1 MITKGRQGKFESN
14 GLRIIAN
21 YVVSEGTEN
30 GVIAFLSVSNVDCE
44 LELVKALMVC
54 TFDTAEPQQLELF
67 LTVCNFADNCNFV
80 FGSQN

>member
-1 MITKGRQGKFESN
+1 MISKGRQGKFESN

-30 GVIAFLSVSNVDCE
+30 GVIAFLSVCNFDCE
-44 LELVKALMVC
+44 FELVKALMVC
-54 TFDTAEPQQLELF
+54 TFDTTEPQQLELY
-67 LTVCNFADNCNFV
+67 LTVCNFADNCSFV